1 LTLLIIFIVVVAI
14 TKYISLG
21 SIIAAIMLPIL
32 TYFYPTQ
39 NGLDKLPLLL
49 MTSIIGIF
57 VVYKHKSNI
66 ERLLKG
72 TENKFKLK

>member
-1 LTLLIIFIVVVAI
+1 
-14 TKYISLG
+14 
-21 SIIAAIMLPIL
+21 MLPIL

-39 NGLDKLPLLL
+39 NGLDKLQLLL

-72 TENKFKLK
+72 TENKYKLK